1 MAVVKIPRIIELARQ
16 LEADIHTRGLSPG
29 DPYLNAAEAAR
40 MLEVS
45 TSTANRALQ
54 VLGQRKI
61 VERGQ
66 RRGTFVSDVS
76 EEASL
81 STIRRVQVVYF
92 EYTGERG
99 MEISDD
105 MLIGLQKELPYALIQ
120 FNFVPATDDRRHFEH
135 LLDEAIESNQPVGV
149 VLIRAPFYA
158 QRKLAGAM
166 RESEISGV
174 VHGNSYPSTD
184 IPWVNADFVAMAD
197 QLVARWQK
205 GGFKRIT
212 YIGPERG
219 LLPGD
224 MLLLDRL
231 RAGLAEQKAGIDALR
246 WVSSP
251 PDEAVMSALLADELK
266 AAASETLFYCV
277 LEAQA
282 KALAG
287 VLGPDRASQ
296 SLIYQFMAQ
305 GESQPSYSTFKL
317 EIGDDSTGEIIGRVL
332 ADQARGEIIAPD
344 SRIGAIQPCLELAS
358 EANS

>member
-76 EEASL
+76 EETSL

-135 LLDEAIESNQPVGV
+135 LLNEAIESNEPVGV

-158 QRKLAGAM
+158 QRKLADAM
-166 RESEISGV
+166 QESEISGV

-184 IPWVNADFVAMAD
+184 IPWVNTDFASMAD
-197 QLVARWQK
+197 QLVAHWQK
-205 GGFKRIT
+205 GGFKRLT

-224 MLLLDRL
+224 MLFLDRL
-231 RAGLAEQKAGIDALR
+231 RTGLGGAGAGMDALR

-251 PDEAVMSALLADELK
+251 PDEAVMAALLADELK
-266 AAASETLFYCV
+266 AGDGETLFFCV

-282 KALAG
+282 KALASI
-287 VLGPDRASQ
+287 LGEDRASQ
-296 SLIYQFMAQ
+296 ALVYQLTAS
-305 GESQPSYSTFKL
+305 GESQSSYSTFRL
-317 EIGDDSTGEIIGRVL
+317 EVGDDSTGEIIGRVL
-332 ADQARGEIIAPD
+332 AEQARGEVAPD
-344 SRIGAIQPCLELAS
+344 SKVGAITPRLQLAS